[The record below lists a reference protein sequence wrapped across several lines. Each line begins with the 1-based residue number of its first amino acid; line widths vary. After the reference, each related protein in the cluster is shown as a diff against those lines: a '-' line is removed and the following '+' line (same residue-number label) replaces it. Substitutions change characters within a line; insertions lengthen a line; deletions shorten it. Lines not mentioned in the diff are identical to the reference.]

1 MLTITINRAA
11 TNVSA
16 LNETLRDALGADYHG
31 LSLYKTE
38 VRVHLQADVSAE
50 QVQRAEQLVKD
61 HDPAVLTPK
70 QQEEQAREQR
80 LADFRAADALDLSA
94 YDGAT
99 AEVQTLAQKIAW
111 LELEIRELRG
121 L

>member
-1 MLTITINRAA
+1 MRQITVERSVTNMSALDVELRAA
-11 TNVSA
+11 LGDDYLGLNVSV
-16 LNETLRDALGADYHG
+16 G
-31 LSLYKTE
+31 LVDIYLLDTTTPE
-38 VRVHLQADVSAE
+38 HLLQ
-50 QVQRAEQLVKD
+50 AEQLVVN
-61 HDPAVLTPK
+61 HDPFVLTPK
-70 QQEEQAREQR
+70 QQEEQTREQ
-80 LADFRAADALDLSA
+80 LLEDFRTADALDLSA